1 MNEKDTQNAVEV
13 FAIEDSQPGRRGSGL
28 IAWLA
33 LLLALL
39 ASAASALAW
48 LQLQSLQDAR
58 DNAAA
63 AVPPAV
69 VAAAPRED
77 PRLAPAL
84 EELQA
89 LRARAGELDRQVR
102 MLGEQGSALKLA
114 FEALG
119 SNDRRDWALAE
130 AEYLER
136 LAIQNLMLGREVSG
150 AIALLQSA
158 DAILRDLD
166 EPGLHQARAAL
177 ARDLASLRA
186 VADFDVEG
194 IYLRLSALA
203 AQVPALLLSE
213 RSRSAAA
220 SSAAAATPAAPAPGW
235 SERMLATLD
244 RFVVVRRR
252 AQSTEPLLPVGE
264 EQQLRLALQLAMEQA
279 KLGLLAGEPS
289 VYRGALAEADKWV
302 SGYFAPEASFNR
314 TFLLELREL
323 QAIDV
328 APQLPDIS
336 NSLRVLRE
344 RDVAAPVISDA
355 PVGSEG

>member
-1 MNEKDTQNAVEV
+1 MNEKDTESAVEV
-13 FAIEDSQPGRRGSGL
+13 FSIESNQPRRRGSGL
-28 IAWLA
+28 VAWLA

-39 ASAASALAW
+39 AMAASAW
-48 LQLQSLQDAR
+48 LWWQLQSLQSVPVSRAPDAPP
-58 DNAAA
+58 A
-63 AVPPAV
+63 AVV
-69 VAAAPRED
+69 PRED

-84 EELQA
+84 EELQLIGPRIA
-89 LRARAGELDRQVR
+89 ALDRQLQL
-102 MLGEQGSALKLA
+102 LGEQGSALRLA
-114 FEALG
+114 FDALG

-136 LAIQNLMLGREVSG
+136 LAIQNLMLGREVGG
-150 AIALLQSA
+150 AMALLQSA
-158 DAILRDLD
+158 DTILRDLD
-166 EPGLHQARAAL
+166 EPGLHEARAAL

-194 IYLRLSALA
+194 IYLRLSALT
-203 AQVPALLLSE
+203 AQVPGLLLSE
-213 RSRSAAA
+213 RSRTAAA
-220 SSAAAATPAAPAPGW
+220 SAAVVAQTREPAGW
-235 SERMLATLD
+235 SERAMATLD

-302 SGYFAPEASFNR
+302 SGYFAFEPSFNR
-314 TFLLELREL
+314 AFLAELREL

-336 NSLRVLRE
+336 NSLRALRE
-344 RDVAAPVISDA
+344 RDSVAPALPDA
-355 PVGSEG
+355 PSGSEG